1 MPLGF
6 AGPSA
11 DIDLNILSGLFVP
24 GYPVFSR
31 SHLKLG
37 LLTCLIILAATAIL
51 QAESTFAPWV
61 NDALY
66 VVETGS
72 GASAI
77 AICLALIATS

>member
-1 MPLGF
+1 MPLSS

-11 DIDLNILSGLFVP
+11 DLDLSILGCLFVP
-24 GYPVFSR
+24 GYRVFSR

-37 LLTCLIILAATAIL
+37 LLACLIILAATAIL

-61 NDALY
+61 NDSLY
-66 VVETGS
+66 VVATGS

-77 AICLALIATS
+77 AICLALIATL